1 MRKILLALLFLSATT
16 YASTEKIECIGPEP
30 ENAKSYM
37 VFLHGAGITG
47 LHNRNVRVLKQIA
60 EKKKVRF
67 AIPISQWQCT
77 SEKYKGQPCWM
88 RGPFED
94 HSYKPAFEV
103 IEDAAE
109 KCFRN
114 RDYGLLGFSNG
125 GHLVT
130 TLKQH
135 CVPNKFTKLIA
146 VGMGV
151 KGRPTDRPGLRGC
164 SPQLNVL
171 IGDKDHEY
179 MAITKSSFELLKSRD
194 ADITYEVYEGAHEL
208 TAESLYRF
216 FEN

>member
-1 MRKILLALLFLSATT
+1 MRLLIALFLVFSPKTF
-16 YASTEKIECIGPEP
+16 ASTDKIECIGPEP
-30 ENAKSYM
+30 EEAKSYM

-47 LHNRNVRVLKQIA
+47 IHKRNINVLKDIA
-60 EKKKVRF
+60 KKKRVRF
-67 AIPISQWQCT
+67 AIPISQWQCNA
-77 SEKYKGQPCWM
+77 ENYKGRPCWLS
-88 RGPFED
+88 GPIDD
-94 HSYKPAFEV
+94 HSYKPAFRV

-125 GHLVT
+125 GYLVT

-151 KGRPTDRPGLRGC
+151 RGRPTDRPGLRGC

-171 IGDKDHEY
+171 IGDQDSEY
-179 MAITKSSFELLKSRD
+179 MNITKSSYELLKSRD
-194 ADITYEVYEGAHEL
+194 ADITFEVFEGGHEL

-216 FEN
+216 FED